1 MTASEFIAPIVG
13 VSERQVNNTI
23 TLLDEGGTVPF
34 IARYRKEMTGQL
46 DEVQILAIKEQY
58 QKYQEVEKR
67 REAILKSIEEQGK
80 LTPELRKLI
89 EHTYVLQSLEDI
101 YLPYKQKRKT
111 RATMA
116 IEKGLEPLAQAIFS
130 GREANPERLSEKYL
144 NDQVASIEDAL
155 QGARDIMAEW
165 MSESIEARNKMRYSF
180 EKTAIIT
187 AKVKKN
193 KQEEGAKYRDYFDFS
208 ESLTKIPSHRL
219 LAIRRGEE
227 EGFLSVDISPDEEMA
242 IELLDRLFVKGL
254 PACKEQQ
261 EQTVSDA
268 YKRLLKP
275 SIENEFAN
283 VSKEKADRAAIQVF
297 TENLRQLLLASPLGQ
312 KRVLA
317 IDPGFRTG
325 CKVVCL
331 DSQGNLLT
339 DSVIYPF
346 DKAREAE
353 VTLINFIEK
362 HQIEAI
368 AIGNGT
374 AGRET
379 EDFVKKIIQG
389 GLLKGQDVSIFMV
402 SEQGASIYSASE
414 VAREEFPNKDVT
426 VRGAISIGRRL
437 MDPLAE
443 LVKIDPKS
451 IGVGQY
457 QHDVE
462 QNLLKSALD
471 TVVERCV
478 NSVGV
483 NLNTASKHLLQYVS
497 GLGASLAKNIVEY
510 RAQNGDFKSRQQL
523 MKVPRLGGK
532 AFEQAAG
539 FLRIEN
545 ADNPLDNS
553 AVHPE
558 SYAVVEKMA
567 KDLGTTVAELVKRPE
582 LRRQIAPQK
591 YVSEKTGL
599 LTLNDIL
606 KELEKPS
613 RDPRETIT
621 AFEFDSRVRKP
632 EDLHEGMVLPGIVTN
647 ITAFGAFVD
656 VGVKQDGLVH
666 VSQMANRFIKDP
678 NEVVKLQQHVTVK
691 VVEVDLARKRIALTM
706 KL

>member
-1 MTASEFIAPIVG
+1 MTAAQFIAPLVG
-13 VSERQVNNTI
+13 ITERQAHNTI
-23 TLLDEGGTVPF
+23 TLFDEGATVPF

-46 DEVQILAIKEQY
+46 DEVQINAIKEQY
-58 QKYQEVEKR
+58 QKFQEVEKR
-67 REAILKSIEEQGK
+67 REAILKSIQEQGK
-80 LTPELRKLI
+80 LTPELQKQL
-89 EHTYVLQSLEDI
+89 ENTYVLQTLEDI
-101 YLPYKQKRKT
+101 YLPYKPKRKT

-116 IEKGLEPLAQAIFS
+116 IEKGLEPLAQLIFA
-130 GREANPERLSEKYL
+130 GKEANPERKAEQFL
-144 NDQVASIEDAL
+144 NDQVSTIDEAL

-165 MSESIEARNKMRYSF
+165 ISENTDARNKIRYAF
-180 EKTAIIT
+180 ERTAYVSS
-187 AKVKKN
+187 KVKKN

-208 ESLTKIPSHRL
+208 EPLNKIPSHRL

-227 EGFLSVDISPDEEMA
+227 EGILSVDISPDEDMA
-242 IELLDRLFVKGL
+242 IEFLDRLFVKGL
-254 PACKEQQ
+254 PACKDQQ
-261 EQTVSDA
+261 ELTVSDA

-275 SIENEFAN
+275 SIETEFSN
-283 VSKEKADRAAIQVF
+283 SSKEKADRYAIQVF
-297 TENLRQLLLASPLGQ
+297 AENLRQLLLASPLGQ

-317 IDPGFRTG
+317 IDPGYRTG

-331 DSQGNLLT
+331 DSQGNLIADT
-339 DSVIYPF
+339 VIYPF
-346 DKAREAE
+346 DKAMEAE
-353 VTLINFIEK
+353 AAIKNLTQK
-362 HQIEAI
+362 HQIDAI

-379 EDFVKKIIQG
+379 EDFIKNILPRLGKENISV
-389 GLLKGQDVSIFMV
+389 FAV

-414 VAREEFPNKDVT
+414 VARDEFPDKDVT
-426 VRGAISIGRRL
+426 VRGAVSIGRRL

-457 QHDVE
+457 QHDVN
-462 QNLLKSALD
+462 QGMLKTALD
-471 TVVERCV
+471 TVVESCV

-539 FLRIEN
+539 FLRIDN
-545 ADNPLDNS
+545 AANPLDNS

-558 SYAVVEKMA
+558 SYQVVEKMA
-567 KDLGTTVAELVKRPE
+567 KDLGTTVAELMKKPE
-582 LRRQIAPQK
+582 LRRQINLQK
-591 YVSEKTGL
+591 YVSATTGL
-599 LTLNDIL
+599 LTLQDIM

-613 RDPRETIT
+613 RDPRAPIS

-691 VVEVDLARKRIALTM
+691 VVEVDLNRKRIALSM

>member
-1 MTASEFIAPIVG
+1 MTASQFIAPIVG
-13 VSERQVNNTI
+13 VSERQAHNTI
-23 TLLDEGGTVPF
+23 TLFDEGATVPF

-46 DEVQILAIKEQY
+46 DEVQINAIKEQY
-58 QKYQEVEKR
+58 QKFQEVLKR

-80 LTPELRKLI
+80 LTPELRKRL
-89 EHTYVLQSLEDI
+89 EETYVLQTLEDI

-111 RATMA
+111 RASMA
-116 IEKGLEPLAQAIFS
+116 IEKGLEPLAQLIFA
-130 GREANPERLSEKYL
+130 GKEANPERKAEQFL
-144 NDQVASIEDAL
+144 NDKVPTIDDAL
-155 QGARDIMAEW
+155 QGARDIMAER
-165 MSESIEARNKMRYSF
+165 MSENVDARNKIRYAF
-180 EKTAIIT
+180 ERTAQVSS
-187 AKVKKN
+187 KVKKN

-208 ESLTKIPSHRL
+208 EPLNKIPSHRL
-219 LAIRRGEE
+219 LALRRGEE

-242 IELLDRLFVKGL
+242 IDLLDRLFIKGL
-254 PACKEQQ
+254 PACKDQLEL
-261 EQTVSDA
+261 TVSDA

-275 SIENEFAN
+275 GIETEFTN
-283 VSKEKADRAAIQVF
+283 SSKEKADRYAIQVF

-317 IDPGFRTG
+317 IDPGYRTG

-331 DSQGNLLT
+331 DSQGNLLADT
-339 DSVIYPF
+339 VIYPF
-346 DKAREAE
+346 DKAMEAE
-353 VTLINFIEK
+353 ATVKSYLQK
-362 HQIEAI
+362 YQIDAI

-379 EDFVKKIIQG
+379 EDFIKRIIAAQSTEKTV
-389 GLLKGQDVSIFMV
+389 GLFMV
-402 SEQGASIYSASE
+402 SEQGASIYSASD
-414 VAREEFPNKDVT
+414 VAREEFPTKDVT

-457 QHDVE
+457 QHDVD
-462 QNLLKSALD
+462 QGMLKTALD
-471 TVVERCV
+471 TVVESCV

-532 AFEQAAG
+532 AFEQCAG

-545 ADNPLDNS
+545 AANPLDNS

-558 SYAVVEKMA
+558 SYPVVEKMA
-567 KDLGTTVAELVKRPE
+567 KDLGTNVAELMRKSE
-582 LRRQIAPQK
+582 LRRQISPQK
-591 YVSEKTGL
+591 YVGETVGL
-599 LTLNDIL
+599 LTLQDIL

-613 RDPRETIT
+613 RDPREAIT

-632 EDLHEGMVLPGIVTN
+632 EDLQEGMVLPGIVTN

-656 VGVKQDGLVH
+656 IGVKQDGLVH

-691 VVEVDLARKRIALTM
+691 VVEVDLSRKRIALTM
-706 KL
+706 KF

>member
-462 QNLLKSALD
+462 QNLLKNALD

>member
-1 MTASEFIAPIVG
+1 MTASQFIAPIVG
-13 VSERQVNNTI
+13 VSERQAHNTI
-23 TLLDEGGTVPF
+23 TLFDEGATVPF

-46 DEVQILAIKEQY
+46 DEVQINAIKEQY
-58 QKYQEVEKR
+58 QKFQEVLKR

-80 LTPELRKLI
+80 LTPELRKRL
-89 EHTYVLQSLEDI
+89 EETYVLQTLEDI

-111 RATMA
+111 RASMA
-116 IEKGLEPLAQAIFS
+116 IEKGLEPLAQLIFA
-130 GREANPERLSEKYL
+130 GKEANPERKAEQFL
-144 NDQVASIEDAL
+144 NDKVPTIDDAL

-165 MSESIEARNKMRYSF
+165 MSENVDARNKIRYAF
-180 EKTAIIT
+180 ERTAQVSS
-187 AKVKKN
+187 KVKKN

-208 ESLTKIPSHRL
+208 EPLNKIPSHRL
-219 LAIRRGEE
+219 LALRRGEE

-242 IELLDRLFVKGL
+242 IDLLDRLFIKGL
-254 PACKEQQ
+254 PACKDQLEL
-261 EQTVSDA
+261 TVSDA

-275 SIENEFAN
+275 GIETEFTN
-283 VSKEKADRAAIQVF
+283 SSKEKADRYAIQVF

-317 IDPGFRTG
+317 IDPGYRTG

-331 DSQGNLLT
+331 DSQGNLLADT
-339 DSVIYPF
+339 VIYPF
-346 DKAREAE
+346 DKAMEAE
-353 VTLINFIEK
+353 ATVKSYLQK
-362 HQIEAI
+362 YQIDAI

-379 EDFVKKIIQG
+379 EDFIKRIIAAQSTEKTV
-389 GLLKGQDVSIFMV
+389 GLFMV
-402 SEQGASIYSASE
+402 SEQGASIYSASD
-414 VAREEFPNKDVT
+414 VAREEFPTKDVT

-457 QHDVE
+457 QHDVD
-462 QNLLKSALD
+462 QGMLKTALD
-471 TVVERCV
+471 TVVESCV

-532 AFEQAAG
+532 AFEQCAG

-545 ADNPLDNS
+545 AANPLDNS

-558 SYAVVEKMA
+558 SYPVVEKMA
-567 KDLGTTVAELVKRPE
+567 KDLGTNVAELMKKSE
-582 LRRQIAPQK
+582 LRRQISPQK
-591 YVSEKTGL
+591 YVGETVGL
-599 LTLNDIL
+599 LTLQDIL

-613 RDPRETIT
+613 RDPREAIT

-632 EDLHEGMVLPGIVTN
+632 EDLQEGMVLPGIVTN

-656 VGVKQDGLVH
+656 IGVKQDGLVH

-691 VVEVDLARKRIALTM
+691 VVEVDLSRKRIALTM
-706 KL
+706 KF

>member
-1 MTASEFIAPIVG
+1 MTASQFIAPIVG
-13 VSERQVNNTI
+13 ISERQTHNTI
-23 TLLDEGGTVPF
+23 TLFDEGATVPF

-58 QKYQEVEKR
+58 QKFQEVEKR

-80 LTPELRKLI
+80 LTPELRKKL
-89 EHTYVLQSLEDI
+89 ESTYVLQTLEDI
-101 YLPYKQKRKT
+101 YLPYKPKRKT

-116 IEKGLEPLAQAIFS
+116 IEKGLEPLAQLIFS
-130 GREANPERLSEKYL
+130 GKEPNPERKAEQFL
-144 NDQVASIEDAL
+144 NDQVANIEEAL

-165 MSESIEARNKMRYSF
+165 VSENVDARNKTRFAF
-180 EKTAIIT
+180 ERTALISS
-187 AKVKKN
+187 KVKKN

-208 ESLTKIPSHRL
+208 EPLNKIPSHRL

-227 EGFLSVDISPDEEMA
+227 EGFLSIDISPDEDMA
-242 IELLDRLFVKGL
+242 IEFLDRVFVKGL
-254 PACKEQQ
+254 PACKEQL

-275 SIENEFAN
+275 SIENEFSN
-283 VSKEKADRAAIQVF
+283 ISKEKADRYAIQVF

-331 DSQGNLLT
+331 DSQGNLLADT
-339 DSVIYPF
+339 VIYPF
-346 DKAREAE
+346 DKSIDAEASIKNL
-353 VTLINFIEK
+353 VQK
-362 HQIEAI
+362 HRIEAI

-379 EDFVKKIIQG
+379 EDFIKSNS
-389 GLLKGQDVSIFMV
+389 LLEGISIFMV
-402 SEQGASIYSASE
+402 SEQGASIYSASD
-414 VAREEFPNKDVT
+414 VAREEFPTKDVT

-457 QHDVE
+457 QHDIN
-462 QNLLKSALD
+462 QTMLKTALD
-471 TVVERCV
+471 TVVESCV

-483 NLNTASKHLLQYVS
+483 NINTASKHLLQYVS
-497 GLGASLAKNIVEY
+497 GLGPSLAKNIVEY

-545 ADNPLDNS
+545 ASNPLDNS

-558 SYAVVEKMA
+558 SYPVVEKMA
-567 KDLGTTVAELVKRPE
+567 KDLNTNVAELMKKPE
-582 LRRQIAPQK
+582 LRRQITPQK
-591 YVSEKTGL
+591 YVSETTGL
-599 LTLNDIL
+599 LTLQDIL

-613 RDPRETIT
+613 RDPRAPIT

-656 VGVKQDGLVH
+656 IGVKQDGLVH

-706 KL
+706 KI